1 MHIILFPFAPS
12 SLSFLFQGVKN
23 SAAASAAA
31 TDPQAGR
38 AGSVCGVG
46 PSAVGAVMTEERQRE
61 LTEALER
68 QYVAGLRRKDGRTV
82 GLGL

>member
-1 MHIILFPFAPS
+1 M
-12 SLSFLFQGVKN
+12 QGVKH
-23 SAAASAAA
+23 SAVASAAA
-31 TDPQAGR
+31 PDPLAGR
-38 AGSVCGVG
+38 AGSAGGAG
-46 PSAVGAVMTEERQRE
+46 PGAVMTEERQRE